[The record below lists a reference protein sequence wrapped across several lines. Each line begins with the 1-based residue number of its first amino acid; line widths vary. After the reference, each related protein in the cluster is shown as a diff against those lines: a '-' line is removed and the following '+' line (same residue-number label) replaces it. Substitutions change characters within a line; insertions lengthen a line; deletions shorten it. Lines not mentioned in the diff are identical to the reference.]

1 MTFQAHIS
9 VRRVARTR
17 YPCSTDN
24 VQQHSRPTISVR
36 WHAPAIHAAPTMFNN
51 IPGPQYLCAGTHPLS
66 MQHRQCSTTFQA
78 HNIHVPSGTH
88 LLSMQHRQCSMTFQA
103 HNIRVPSGTHPL
115 SMQHQ
120 QCASSQPLCYVAV
133 HTRTCYHTASDDIFQ
148 PHNIHAPLSCS
159 IHNIRA
165 PSASI
170 HNICAPS
177 GTHPLSM
184 QHHSSLATYVVH

>member
-1 MTFQAHIS
+1 MCAPAIHAAPTTSGDMALHAYLMTFQAHIS

-24 VQQHSRPTISVR
+24 VQRHSRPTISVR
-36 WHAPAIHAAPTMFNN
+36 WHAPAIHAAPTMFND
-51 IPGPQYLCAGTHPLS
+51 IPGPQYPCAEWHTP
-66 MQHRQCSTTFQA
+66 A
-78 HNIHVPSGTH
+78 IHAAPTMFNDIPGP
-88 LLSMQHRQCSMTFQA
+88 QY
-103 HNIRVPSGTHPL
+103 P
-115 SMQHQ
+115 
-120 QCASSQPLCYVAV
+120 CAEWHAPA
-133 HTRTCYHTASDDIFQ
+133 
-148 PHNIHAPLSCS
+148 IHAPLSCS